1 MDTQQILTSLA
12 SLRDNLSDI
21 ETARQQ
27 VQNNVAAYDKIRQQL
42 ADTST
47 DVAKILEDFSSLMRE
62 IEGYQASISTNIE
75 EATSDILKALKKKA
89 DVISS
94 ESTIVVEA
102 LRTSLTSVQSELKT
116 ATDDA
121 IKLIEANTVQT
132 NQNLDNLAQETNS
145 QLVASTEKIVKSFAK
160 EIEKFQK
167 QVDNISEKFDISLS
181 AQLGQL
187 SASVNDHIGKY
198 ESLNQELKNQITDL
212 KSNNDAL
219 KVVISTL
226 ETSISKKIDEILPN
240 LSSLING
247 VVTEIKNST
256 NEIQGVIDSSYQKV
270 KTDLKGS
277 HDATKMRIE
286 KLDDRLSSNHNKTLS
301 AIENS
306 GKGIHDKLEEVKSQN
321 GNIRTLMIIG
331 FVVIALPILL
341 MFARMFKFI

>member
-12 SLRDNLSDI
+12 SLRDNLSAI

-42 ADTST
+42 ADTSI
-47 DVAKILEDFSSLMRE
+47 DVAKILEDFTSLMRE
-62 IEGYQASISTNIE
+62 IERYQASISTNIE
-75 EATSDILKALKKKA
+75 QATSDILTTLKKKA

-94 ESTIVVEA
+94 ESTIVVET
-102 LRTSLTSVQSELKT
+102 LRASLTSVQSELKT

-121 IKLIEANTVQT
+121 IKRIEANTVQT
-132 NQNLDNLAQETNS
+132 DQNLDNLLKETNS
-145 QLVASTEKIVKSFAK
+145 QFVASTEKIVKSFAE

-167 QVDNISEKFDISLS
+167 QVDNLSEKFDKSLS
-181 AQLGQL
+181 AQLERL
-187 SASVNDHIGKY
+187 ATSVNDHIGKY
-198 ESLNQELKNQITDL
+198 ESLNQVLKNQIADL

-219 KVVISTL
+219 KVVISNL

-247 VVTEIKNST
+247 VVTEITNST
-256 NEIQGVIDSSYQKV
+256 NEIKGDIDSSYQKV

-277 HDATKMRIE
+277 HDATKKRIE
-286 KLDDRLSSNHNKTLS
+286 KLDDKLSSNHNKTIS
-301 AIENS
+301 TIENS
-306 GKGIHDKLEEVKSQN
+306 GKSIHDMIEEVKSQS
-321 GNIRTLMIIG
+321 GSTRTMMIIG